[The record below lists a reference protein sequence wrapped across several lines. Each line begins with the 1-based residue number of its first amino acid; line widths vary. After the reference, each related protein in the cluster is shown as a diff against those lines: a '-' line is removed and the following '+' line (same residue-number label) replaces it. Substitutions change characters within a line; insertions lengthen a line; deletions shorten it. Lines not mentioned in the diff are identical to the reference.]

1 MLRLTHIENKQK
13 RPRSVP
19 SLEPTM
25 VTTRSSGRSTR
36 QWWKKYIGKRV
47 RKKFG
52 KTFYAG
58 VVKQYKK
65 PYLVVEYEDGD
76 TEDQTEAEVK
86 RILV

>member
-1 MLRLTHIENKQK
+1 MK
-13 RPRSVP
+13 
-19 SLEPTM
+19 
-25 VTTRSSGRSTR
+25 
-36 QWWKKYIGKRV
+36 
-47 RKKFG
+47 KKFG
-52 KTFYAG
+52 RIIYAG